1 MYLAMTDFRM
11 YPYVQK
17 ERLKTAIGYFLKL
30 VLFMS
35 VLVGAFFTSSIF
47 KELPTL
53 IGVCDRTLPDF
64 TIRDGKLEVEENLE
78 REINREWYL
87 VVNDEVDYTNLE
99 SYTFEEEKEHSYYLF
114 VLSDTLLVAMR
125 SEGELYEMGGIVYE
139 KEMNLTKTEA
149 INTLENF
156 YGATSSR
163 LMVWLASS
171 FGSFLSLLLLRLWT
185 LVMYILSIYIINII
199 FRLRLKWQNYIKIAI
214 YVSTLPFLLEMIALI
229 VVGGISESVNFISM
243 LVSCVYIFYALRAL
257 KLDSV
262 IVATTGNT
270 TEEKIRNAL
279 EHAQQE
285 LERQLEEIEKEEKEK
300 AERKKEEKE
309 QKEAEEKAEK
319 EQKEEEEQK
328 EKKKE
333 EK

>member
-1 MYLAMTDFRM
+1 
-11 YPYVQK
+11 
-17 ERLKTAIGYFLKL
+17 
-30 VLFMS
+30 
-35 VLVGAFFTSSIF
+35 
-47 KELPTL
+47 
-53 IGVCDRTLPDF
+53 
-64 TIRDGKLEVEENLE
+64 
-78 REINREWYL
+78 
-87 VVNDEVDYTNLE
+87 
-99 SYTFEEEKEHSYYLF
+99 
-114 VLSDTLLVAMR
+114 
-125 SEGELYEMGGIVYE
+125 
-139 KEMNLTKTEA
+139 
-149 INTLENF
+149 
-156 YGATSSR
+156 
-163 LMVWLASS
+163 
-171 FGSFLSLLLLRLWT
+171 
-185 LVMYILSIYIINII
+185 MYILSIYIINII

-229 VVGGISESVNFISM
+229 VVGSISESVNFISM

-270 TEEKIRNAL
+270 TEERIRNAL